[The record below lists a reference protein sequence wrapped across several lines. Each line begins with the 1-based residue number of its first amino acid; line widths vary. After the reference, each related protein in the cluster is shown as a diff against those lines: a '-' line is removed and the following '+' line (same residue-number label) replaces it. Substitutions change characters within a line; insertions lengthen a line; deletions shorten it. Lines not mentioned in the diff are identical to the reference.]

1 MSNIIGTSPKILD
14 VVRLIEKISDS
25 SISVLIT
32 GESGT
37 GKELAARTIH
47 MNSPRSDKSFI
58 AINCAALP
66 ESLLE
71 SELFGIEKGVATGV
85 EKRLGKIETANGGT
99 LFLDEIGD
107 MSLSA
112 QAKLLRVLQEKKLER
127 VGGRGAIDVDI
138 RVLAATNKDLK
149 KEIEK
154 GTFREDL
161 YYRLNVVQIHMPPL
175 RERKEDICPLANHF
189 LANFEGE
196 IGKNSMRFSTEA
208 MDCLMRY
215 NWPGNVRELE
225 NEVKRAAVLASGDV
239 IEKENLSEYL
249 RDTLENRGSSRT
261 AHTQFLR
268 GSVEEVE
275 IKKIKEALEKSGGN
289 KQKASRILGITRQ
302 GLIYKMKRYGLFSG
316 AKSEIRRST
325 DSVQKCQVCERE
337 NSPTN
342 EICYECG
349 NNLGESVNQSGAN
362 RRVVPTSF
370 GQGVDK
376 NIKPAKASD
385 LDEIESRIP
394 RHLAE
399 KILQTKTSLEG
410 ERKQVTALFAGI
422 CGFAELSERVDPE
435 EVRTLMNR
443 CFKIIIDQVYR
454 YEGTINQFTGDGV
467 MALFGAPIALEDHP
481 YKAVSAALAI
491 QREIKTYGDKLKKE
505 SNIDFRIRIGLNTGL
520 VVVGN
525 IGNDLR
531 MGYTAVG
538 DTINLASY
546 LLNVADP
553 GRVLISENMNKLVS
567 GYFLTRPL
575 EKVRAKGKSEP
586 IKVYEVIRTRG
597 TRTRIDIQV
606 ERGLTPFT
614 GREKELGIL
623 KDCLSETKE
632 GRGQIVFIIGEPG
645 VGKSRLLLEFRR
657 SLSVEDISWL
667 EGRCTSFG
675 RSIAYLPLIEI
686 LKRNF
691 QVADKSDNEQE
702 IVRKIEEGTLLL
714 GSDLEPT
721 IPYFKYLLSV
731 DPRETPVSTMDA
743 QQRRAE
749 IFEAL
754 RKIILRG
761 SQIRPLV
768 LLIEDLHWIDKASEE
783 FLLYIADSIAA
794 APVLL
799 LLTYRPGYSQ
809 PLGERT
815 YHTRI
820 PLRNLTREESVRM
833 AEGILETSGLPDEIR
848 DLINKKAEGNPF
860 FIEELLKSLRECGV
874 IVKTETGYTINKN
887 AAQMEVPGTIQ
898 DIIMARIDRLE
909 ENLKRTL
916 QVGSVIGREFSFNL
930 LQRVSSLSDQELR
943 DHLLTLRNTE
953 LIYERGFSLD
963 ANYIFKHALTHEVA
977 YGGLL
982 IQKRK
987 EIHEKVG
994 NAIEDMY
1001 PNRIEEF
1008 CEVLAHHFSRAN
1020 NREKASHYL
1029 TMAGKKAKE
1038 IFATEEAFRFFNEA
1052 LRCLDEMPNTKMNEE
1067 RKIDILFDMENIY
1080 DAIGKREEQKKA
1092 LEAIIALSKSI
1103 NDERRLSDGYIRQAE
1118 FLSVVGEYRE
1128 AEAMGKSALALKRK
1142 VGDKAGEG
1150 KALRGMGFIHW
1161 RLGDYNKALKYHQ
1174 EALDVHRKLGGGEA
1188 EAFELI
1194 NLGEVYRQLGQY
1206 EDALLH
1212 LQEALRIYRRLRI
1225 TNGQNIAEFNI
1236 GNVYR
1241 DMEKF
1246 HACLEHYQESW
1257 RIIKESGLSSLNSYS
1272 HLTVPTTIA
1281 NVFWRLGNY
1290 QESLRYY
1297 SEALNISRGLRDR
1310 FEEANILSYIA
1321 AIYGIL
1327 GDYQESMN
1335 HYEEALKIYRE
1346 IGNKVSE
1353 GRVLSLMGNIYRQNL
1368 HDYTK
1373 ALPSYK
1379 KSLEIKKEIG
1389 NEDEIR
1395 ILLNSLGVVCWNLGL
1410 YKESLSYYQE
1420 ALQIC
1425 KKTGNIVGEGVALS
1439 SMGVVYLSLSKYEE
1453 ALKCNQEALRISMT
1467 TGDQRAEGYILN
1479 SIGNVYYEMG
1489 DHHSA
1494 WKHYQESLR
1503 IRKELGDK
1511 KGEAWV
1517 LYNLGKV
1524 YQSLENHEESKRHL
1538 EEALSLSE
1546 ELGEEELTASIKNE
1560 LADVRH

>member
-1 MSNIIGTSPKILD
+1 MSDIIGTSPKILD

-47 MNSPRSDKSFI
+47 MNSPRSDKPFI

-112 QAKLLRVLQEKKLER
+112 QAKLLRVLQERKLER

-138 RVLAATNKDLK
+138 RILAATNKGLK

-208 MDCLMRY
+208 MDCLMKY

-249 RDTLENRGSSRT
+249 RDTLENRSVSRYAPT
-261 AHTQFLR
+261 RAEATQPLR

-316 AKSEIRRST
+316 SKPEIRHSS
-325 DSVQKCQVCERE
+325 DSIQEYQIREKENPQDER
-337 NSPTN
+337 
-342 EICYECG
+342 
-349 NNLGESVNQSGAN
+349 VN
-362 RRVVPTSF
+362 P
-370 GQGVDK
+370 
-376 NIKPAKASD
+376 PKASV
-385 LDEIESRIP
+385 LDETQSRIP

-399 KILQTKTSLEG
+399 KILQTKASLEG

-422 CGFAELSERVDPE
+422 CGLAELSERVDPE

-491 QREIKTYGDKLKKE
+491 QREIKIYGDKLKKE
-505 SNIDFRIRIGLNTGL
+505 SNIGFRIRIGLNTGL

-531 MGYTAVG
+531 MDYTAVG

-553 GRVLISENMNKLVS
+553 GRVLISENTNKLVS

-575 EKVRAKGKSEP
+575 EKVRAKGKSES

-614 GREKELGIL
+614 GREKEFGIL

-632 GRGQIVFIIGEPG
+632 GRGQIVFIVGEPG
-645 VGKSRLLLEFRR
+645 VGKSRLLLEFRK
-657 SLSVEDISWL
+657 SLSVENISWL

-714 GSDLEPT
+714 GSGLEPT

-768 LLIEDLHWIDKASEE
+768 LLIEDLHWIDKVSEE

-820 PLRNLTREESVRM
+820 QLRNLTREESVRM

-874 IVKTETGYTINKN
+874 IVKTENGYAINKN

-916 QVGSVIGREFSFNL
+916 QVGSVIGREFTFNL

-943 DHLLTLRNTE
+943 DHLLALRNTE

-977 YGGLL
+977 YNSLL
-982 IQKRK
+982 IQKRR
-987 EIHEKVG
+987 ELHEKTG

-1020 NREKASHYL
+1020 NREKASYYL

-1052 LRCLDEMPNTKMNEE
+1052 LRCLDEMPKTKTNDE
-1067 RKIDILFDMENIY
+1067 RKIDILFDTENIY
-1080 DAIGKREEQKKA
+1080 DAIGKREEQKKV
-1092 LEAIIALSKSI
+1092 LEAIIDLSKSI
-1103 NDERRLSDGYIRQAE
+1103 NDERRLSDGYIRRAE
-1118 FLSVVGEYRE
+1118 FLSVLGEYRE

-1212 LQEALRIYRRLRI
+1212 LQEALRIYRQLRI

-1281 NVFWRLGNY
+1281 NVFWRLGKY

-1327 GDYQESMN
+1327 GDYQESIN

-1410 YKESLSYYQE
+1410 YEEALSYYKD

-1425 KKTGNIVGEGVALS
+1425 KKTGNLVGEGVALS
-1439 SMGVVYLSLSKYEE
+1439 SMGVVYLSLSKHEE

-1479 SIGNVYYEMG
+1479 SVGNVYYEMG

-1517 LYNLGKV
+1517 LYNLGRV
-1524 YQSLENHEESKRHL
+1524 YQNLENYRESKKHL
-1538 EEALSLSE
+1538 EEALSLAM
-1546 ELGEEELTASIKNE
+1546 ELGEEELKTSIKNT
-1560 LADVRH
+1560 LQ

>member
-1 MSNIIGTSPKILD
+1 MNPKGKENRIIMSNIIGTSPKILD

-47 MNSPRSDKSFI
+47 MNSPRSDKPFI

-112 QAKLLRVLQEKKLER
+112 QAKLLRVLQERKLER
-127 VGGRGAIDVDI
+127 VGGKGAIDIDI

-189 LANFEGE
+189 LVNFEGE

-208 MDCLMRY
+208 MDCLMKY

-225 NEVKRAAVLASGDV
+225 NKVKRAAVLASGDV

-249 RDTLENRGSSRT
+249 RDTLENRSVSRYAPTT
-261 AHTQFLR
+261 AEATQPLR

-325 DSVQKCQVCERE
+325 DSVQKCQTHEKA
-337 NSPTN
+337 PPD
-342 EICYECG
+342 G
-349 NNLGESVNQSGAN
+349 GVNPS
-362 RRVVPTSF
+362 
-370 GQGVDK
+370 
-376 NIKPAKASD
+376 KASV
-385 LDEIESRIP
+385 LDETQSPIP
-394 RHLAE
+394 KHLAE
-399 KILQTKTSLEG
+399 KILRSKTSLEG

-491 QREIKTYGDKLKKE
+491 QREIKIYGDKLKKE

-525 IGNDLR
+525 IGNDLG
-531 MGYTAVG
+531 MDYTAIG

-553 GRVLISENMNKLVS
+553 GRVLISENTNKLVS

-575 EKVRAKGKSEP
+575 EKVRAKGKSES

-614 GREKELGIL
+614 GREKELGVL

-632 GRGQIVFIIGEPG
+632 GRGQIVFIVGEPG
-645 VGKSRLLLEFRR
+645 VGKSRLLLEFRK
-657 SLSVEDISWL
+657 SLSVENISWL

-754 RKIILRG
+754 RKVILRG
-761 SQIRPLV
+761 SQIRLLV

-820 PLRNLTREESVRM
+820 QLRNLTREESVRM

-874 IVKTETGYTINKN
+874 IVKTETGYAINNKN

-898 DIIMARIDRLE
+898 DIIMARIDRLD

-943 DHLLTLRNTE
+943 DHLLALRNTE

-977 YGGLL
+977 YGDLL

-987 EIHEKVG
+987 EIHERVG

-1020 NREKASHYL
+1020 NGEKASHYL

-1052 LRCLDEMPNTKMNEE
+1052 LRYLDGMPNTKMNEE

-1080 DAIGKREEQKKA
+1080 DAIGKREEQKRV
-1092 LEAIIALSKSI
+1092 LEAIIDLSKSI
-1103 NDERRLSDGYIRQAE
+1103 NDERRLSDGYIRRAE
-1118 FLSVVGEYRE
+1118 FLSVLEEYQE
-1128 AEAMGKSALALKRK
+1128 AEAIGRSALTLKRK

-1174 EALDVHRKLGGGEA
+1174 EALDVHRRLGGGEA

-1212 LQEALRIYRRLRI
+1212 LQEALRIYRQLRI

-1241 DMEKF
+1241 DMGKF

-1290 QESLRYY
+1290 QQSLRYY

-1327 GDYQESMN
+1327 GDYQESIN

-1410 YKESLSYYQE
+1410 YVEALSYYQD

-1439 SMGVVYLSLSKYEE
+1439 GMGVVYLSLRKYEE
-1453 ALKCNQEALRISMT
+1453 ALECNQKSLNILKAI
-1467 TGDQRAEGYILN
+1467 GDQRAEGYILN
-1479 SIGNVYYEMG
+1479 STGNMYYEMG
-1489 DHHSA
+1489 DYQMA
-1494 WKHYQESLR
+1494 WKYYQESLK
-1503 IRKELGDK
+1503 IRKEIQDK

-1517 LYNLGKV
+1517 LYNLGRV
-1524 YQSLENHEESKRHL
+1524 YQNLENYKESKKHL
-1538 EEALSLSE
+1538 EEALSLAVG
-1546 ELGEEELTASIKNE
+1546 LGEEELKTSIKKT
-1560 LADVRH
+1560 LQ

>member
-1 MSNIIGTSPKILD
+1 MSDIIGTSPKILD

-47 MNSPRSDKSFI
+47 MNSPRSDKPFI

-99 LFLDEIGD
+99 LFLDEVGD

-112 QAKLLRVLQEKKLER
+112 QAKLLRVLQERKLER

-138 RVLAATNKDLK
+138 RILAATNKDLK

-154 GTFREDL
+154 KTFREDL

-196 IGKNSMRFSTEA
+196 IEKNSMRFSTEA
-208 MDCLMRY
+208 MDCLTRY
-215 NWPGNVRELE
+215 SWPGNVRELE

-249 RDTLENRGSSRT
+249 RDTLENRGGSRT
-261 AHTQFLR
+261 APTQFLR

-316 AKSEIRRST
+316 SKPEIRHSS
-325 DSVQKCQVCERE
+325 DSIQEYQIREKENPQDER
-337 NSPTN
+337 
-342 EICYECG
+342 
-349 NNLGESVNQSGAN
+349 V
-362 RRVVPTSF
+362 
-370 GQGVDK
+370 
-376 NIKPAKASD
+376 KPPKASV
-385 LDEIESRIP
+385 LDETQSRIP
-394 RHLAE
+394 GHLAE
-399 KILQTKTSLEG
+399 KILQTKASLEG

-422 CGFAELSERVDPE
+422 CGLAELSERVDPE
-435 EVRTLMNR
+435 EVRTPMNR

-531 MGYTAVG
+531 MDYTAVG

-553 GRVLISENMNKLVS
+553 GRVLISENTNKLVS

-575 EKVRAKGKSEP
+575 EKVRAKGKSES

-614 GREKELGIL
+614 GREKELGVL

-632 GRGQIVFIIGEPG
+632 GRGQIVFIVGEPG
-645 VGKSRLLLEFRR
+645 VGKSRLLLEFRK
-657 SLSVEDISWL
+657 SISVENISWL

-721 IPYFKYLLSV
+721 ISYFKYLLSV

-761 SQIRPLV
+761 SQIRLLV

-820 PLRNLTREESVRM
+820 QLRNLTREESVRM

-874 IVKTETGYTINKN
+874 IVKTETGYAINKN

-943 DHLLTLRNTE
+943 DHLLALRNTE

-977 YGGLL
+977 YNSLL

-987 EIHEKVG
+987 ELHEKTG

-1052 LRCLDEMPNTKMNEE
+1052 LRCLDEMPKTKTNDE
-1067 RKIDILFDMENIY
+1067 RKIDILFDTENIY
-1080 DAIGKREEQKKA
+1080 DAIGKREEQKKV
-1092 LEAIIALSKSI
+1092 LEAIIDLSKSI
-1103 NDERRLSDGYIRQAE
+1103 NDERRLSDGYIRRAE
-1118 FLSVVGEYRE
+1118 FLSVLGEYRE

-1161 RLGDYNKALKYHQ
+1161 RLGDYNKALEYHQ

-1212 LQEALRIYRRLRI
+1212 LQEALRIYRQLRI

-1241 DMEKF
+1241 DMGKF

-1281 NVFWRLGNY
+1281 NVFWRLGKY

-1327 GDYQESMN
+1327 GDYQESIN

-1368 HDYTK
+1368 HDFTK

-1410 YKESLSYYQE
+1410 YEEALSYYQD

-1425 KKTGNIVGEGVALS
+1425 EKTGNIVGEGVALS
-1439 SMGVVYLSLSKYEE
+1439 GMGVVYLSLSKYEE

-1524 YQSLENHEESKRHL
+1524 YQGLENHEESKGHL